1 MGIDVESPAGRR
13 DRNEQ
18 ILLDVVGKEV
28 RDRNTQALH
37 HIVLLRL
44 GRRDSSFTANLLRQG
59 QLHLADGS
67 HPSVFAKASICDLFD
82 HSAISGR
89 LLIMGPTGI
98 GKTTA
103 LLELAAELVQRAT
116 HDPEQPMPVIFHL
129 SSWLADQQSFEDWL
143 RLELRVK
150 YGVSKT
156 LINQWLE
163 ANVLFPLL
171 DGLDELAPHR
181 RDEAV
186 QKINQWLVDTPGPLV
201 VCSRSGNDDR
211 SSVPLSLNGTL
222 ELEPLTP
229 EQLEQYL
236 ASLQLHD
243 LWTKL
248 QRFPEWLD
256 LVRVPLWLNLA
267 ILTRDSLDFT
277 AWKRLKTSQER
288 QNHLLDAFII
298 QQLHQPLTANIPDK
312 PQPTAQQI
320 RHWLVWLG
328 KHINEQSEHEFLI
341 ENLQPTLLSNR
352 RQIIRYSVLGGL
364 IFGLMGG
371 LVFGLFI
378 NPGAGLFVTSIIVT
392 LFIARRGDDAIM
404 AIDTKPTTRSLM
416 QFIFVRQL
424 NPLLFFL
431 AAAAISFALI
441 AEGIDSYIFLLV
453 VALLVG
459 LLLRLTFA
467 LPSLLIGSFV
477 SKINRS
483 LEADIANQTQPNQSI
498 QEALLFVLRT
508 VAMFM
513 PLLMVIKITPLFW
526 SGRLAGPLDVNAT
539 WVLPLFGVIAA
550 ISLWATIFDS
560 ALACAQHLA
569 LRLVLVRANA
579 IPWNYACFLD
589 GCCDLHLLQRVGGRY
604 QFIHRLVQERFA
616 AS

>member
-1 MGIDVESPAGRR
+1 MQLDIEPPSGQR
-13 DRNEQ
+13 DSNEQ

-28 RDRNTQALH
+28 RDRNTQSLH
-37 HIVLLRL
+37 HIVLLSL
-44 GRRDSSFTANLLRQG
+44 GQRDSSFTANLPRQG

-67 HPSVFAKASICDLFD
+67 HQSLSKKASICDLFD

-89 LLIMGPTGI
+89 LLIVGPTGT

-103 LLELAAELVQRAT
+103 LLELAAELVHQAT
-116 HDPEQPMPVIFHL
+116 HDPEALIPVLFHL
-129 SSWLADQQSFEDWL
+129 SSWPADQQSLEDWL
-143 RLELRVK
+143 RMELRVK

-156 LINQWLE
+156 LSNQWLE

-171 DGLDELAPHR
+171 DGLDELAPYR

-186 QKINQWLVDTPGPLV
+186 QKINQWLAHAPGPLV
-201 VCSRSGNDDR
+201 VCCRYANDEQ
-211 SSVPLSLNGTL
+211 SPVPLALNGSLAL
-222 ELEPLTP
+222 EALTS

-236 ASLQLHD
+236 AFLHLND
-243 LWTKL
+243 LWAKL
-248 QRFPEWLD
+248 QQWPEWLD
-256 LVRVPLWLNLA
+256 LMRVPLWLNLV
-267 ILTRDSLDFT
+267 ILTRDSLDFP
-277 AWKRLKTSQER
+277 AWAALKTPQAR
-288 QNHLLDAFII
+288 QDHLLDGFMA
-298 QQLHQPLTANIPDK
+298 QQLHQPPTANATDK
-312 PQPTAQQI
+312 PHPTAQQT
-320 RHWLVWLG
+320 RHWLQWLARQV
-328 KHINEQSEHEFLI
+328 HEQSEHEFLI

-378 NPGAGLFVTSIIVT
+378 NRGAGLFVASIIIT
-392 LFIARRGDDAIM
+392 LFVARRGDDAIT

-431 AAAAISFALI
+431 AAAAITFAFI

-453 VALLVG
+453 VALLLG
-459 LLLRLTFA
+459 LLFRLMFA

-483 LEADIANQTQPNQSI
+483 LEADIANQTEPNQSI
-498 QEALLFVLRT
+498 QETLLFVLRT

-526 SGRLAGPLDVNAT
+526 SGRLAGPIDGDAT
-539 WVLPLFGVIAA
+539 WVLDLFGVIAA
-550 ISLWATIFDS
+550 IALWATIFDS

-569 LRLVLVRANA
+569 LRLVLFRSNA
-579 IPWNYACFLD
+579 IPWNYARFLNH
-589 GCCDLHLLQRVGGRY
+589 CCDRHLLQRVGGRY
-604 QFIHRLVQERFA
+604 QFIHRLVQERLSA
-616 AS
+616 

>member
-1 MGIDVESPAGRR
+1 MLLDFSPPPGRQ

-18 ILLDVVGKEV
+18 ILLDVVGREV
-28 RDRNTQALH
+28 SDRTAQSFH
-37 HIVLLRL
+37 STVLLAL
-44 GRRDSSFTANLLRQG
+44 GKADPAFATALPRQG
-59 QLHLADGS
+59 QLRLTDGS
-67 HPSVFAKASICDLFD
+67 HQSLSSEAPIYALFD
-82 HSAISGR
+82 QPILNGR
-89 LLIMGPTGI
+89 LLISGPIGI

-103 LLELAAELVQRAT
+103 LLELAAKLVQRAT

-129 SSWLADQQSFEDWL
+129 SSWAVEQQSFEDWL
-143 RLELRVK
+143 RTELRVK

-156 LINQWLE
+156 LGNQWLE

-181 RDEAV
+181 QDEAV

-201 VCSRSGNDDR
+201 MCCRSGNDDW
-211 SSVPLSLNGTL
+211 SSVPLALNGTL

-236 ASLQLHD
+236 TSLQFHD
-243 LWTKL
+243 LWTQL
-248 QRFPEWLD
+248 QRSPEWLD

-277 AWKRLKTSQER
+277 AWKRVKTFQER
-288 QNHLLDAFII
+288 QNHLLDTFII

-312 PQPTAQQI
+312 PQPTAQQT

-341 ENLQPTLLSNR
+341 ENLQPTLLSHR

-364 IFGLMGG
+364 IFGLIGG

-378 NPGAGLFVTSIIVT
+378 NHGAGLFVTSIIVT
-392 LFIARRGDDAIM
+392 LFIARRGNDAIM

-431 AAAAISFALI
+431 ATAAIVFAFI

-453 VALLVG
+453 MALLAG
-459 LLLRLTFA
+459 LLVRLIFA

-477 SKINRS
+477 SKINHF
-483 LEADIANQTQPNQSI
+483 LEADIAIQTKPNQSI
-498 QEALLFVLRT
+498 QATLLYVLRT
-508 VAMFM
+508 VAMFL

-526 SGRLAGPLDVNAT
+526 SGKLAGPLDVDAT
-539 WVLPLFGVIAA
+539 GVLHLFGVIAA

-569 LRLVLVRANA
+569 LRLVLFWAKA
-579 IPWNYACFLD
+579 IPWNYARFLD

-604 QFIHRLVQERFA
+604 QFIHRLVQERF
-616 AS
+616 SE